1 MPPRRNTRPVDNPQ
15 PLPRPGF
22 QLLLTSLLAHREA
35 ARVASETSQP
45 IVRWEPSSQPEL
57 LWDIIAGRTELV
69 SAEELEAIREAV
81 PSPPLSQ
88 EQADAVTSAAFS
100 LPLPVVEQSILA
112 METVLSLSQG
122 RDPDVTQIPV
132 EVLNE
137 LRKIVPSPASRLPE
151 QVARTPSFQIV
162 RDSGSKGSSPMD
174 ISPPPPSRT
183 AQRCSCPSLHCSGG
197 QSGHP
202 YHPIL

>member
-1 MPPRRNTRPVDNPQ
+1 MPPRRNTRPADNPQ

-35 ARVASETSQP
+35 ARVASESSQP
-45 IVRWEPSSQPEL
+45 IARWEPSSQPEL

-88 EQADAVTSAAFS
+88 EHADAVTSAAFS

-112 METVLSLSQG
+112 METVLSQSQG
-122 RDPDVTQIPV
+122 REPDVTQIPV

-137 LRKIVPSPASRLPE
+137 LRKIIPSPASRLPQCYGRLAVVSDLDDGGVCPE
-151 QVARTPSFQIV
+151 CRQGVERICRAITKQVQRSDARIEVDVMHT
-162 RDSGSKGSSPMD
+162 GNEC
-174 ISPPPPSRT
+174 T
-183 AQRCSCPSLHCSGG
+183 E
-197 QSGHP
+197 
-202 YHPIL
+202 